1 MEIPIPPSGK
11 PGMAADVSLSLA
23 NSYPVKFTI
32 PSLTFDILVPN
43 CGQND
48 PYIHLADATTD
59 AVDVEPKSEVK
70 VHVAGVVDQLPP
82 PLLRHCPNNDSSP
95 LDLLLDKYIRG
106 RDTTVY
112 VRGSSQP
119 SENTPDWLRK
129 IISSV
134 TVPVPFPGHT
144 FDNVIKN
151 FSLTDTHF
159 SLPDPLALPNSD
171 EQKPQISGTIL
182 VLAGLPKELNF
193 GLNVT
198 DVMATAGVMYKGK
211 KLGDLNLKKWQHAQ
225 SKRIR
230 NKDGEGA
237 DIEIKSRIE
246 DAPLDV
252 TDNDVFSS
260 VLEALFFG
268 KPLLLTVDALVD
280 VKVTTVLG
288 EIVVKKM
295 PAHGVVPIKR

>member
-1 MEIPIPPSGK
+1 
-11 PGMAADVSLSLA
+11 MAADVSLSLV

-32 PSLTFDILVPN
+32 PSLGFDILVPN
-43 CGQND
+43 CD
-48 PYIHLADATTD
+48 PSDSYIHLADATTD
-59 AVDVEPKSEVK
+59 TINVEPKSDLK
-70 VHVAGVVDQLPP
+70 VHVAGTVSQLPP
-82 PLLRHCPNNDSSP
+82 PLLQHCPNNDSSP

-159 SLPDPLALPNSD
+159 SLPDPTAPPNSD
-171 EQKPQISGTIL
+171 EQKPQISGSIL

-198 DVMATAGVMYKGK
+198 EVRATAGVLYKGK
-211 KLGDLNLKKWQHAQ
+211 KLGDLDLKKWQRAQ
-225 SKRIR
+225 SRR
-230 NKDGEGA
+230 VKDENDEGA

-246 DAPLDV
+246 NAPLDV

-268 KPLLLTVDALVD
+268 KPLVLTVDALVD

-288 EIVVKKM
+288 EVIVKKM
-295 PAHGVVPIKR
+295 PANGVVPIKR